1 MSAHSDKVCK
11 ERCSFCIRIKATEI
25 EQRSR
30 SLPSLQASAKPC
42 LSAQWRLDS
51 LSGELNRKDRA
62 AARADFDVLQHSA
75 DGRHFVSF
83 QLASLTGSGNV
94 AIASRRRV
102 VGHGWQ
108 QVALRVQPAFVTV
121 GQAIGT
127 ESSLLDRADFEN
139 EDLLSTCSSMT
150 DLLRTNSGLS
160 SIPANYASQSVST
173 STKPQSVAWVED
185 QYQFMAKGDQK
196 TASLQLE
203 NSLWRQGKHA
213 GAGRSRLRS
222 LPGVGTNSSQLSVAF
237 VADPCT
243 VQWEVDAPIER
254 PAFKLALVGQLGI
267 ASKLP
272 LLQRVFQPFHPYM
285 VHKHALVSKAIWQAP
300 P

>member
-1 MSAHSDKVCK
+1 M
-11 ERCSFCIRIKATEI
+11 
-25 EQRSR
+25 
-30 SLPSLQASAKPC
+30 
-42 LSAQWRLDS
+42 
-51 LSGELNRKDRA
+51 
-62 AARADFDVLQHSA
+62 LQHTSG
-75 DGRHFVSF
+75 GRHFVSF
-83 QLASLTGSGNV
+83 QLLSLTGSGTV
-94 AIASRRRV
+94 AIASKRRV

-108 QVALRVQPAFVTV
+108 QVALRVQPAFLTV

-127 ESSLLDRADFEN
+127 ESSLLDRDDFEC

-160 SIPANYASQSVST
+160 SIPASYATQMGTAASQ
-173 STKPQSVAWVED
+173 PQSVAWVED

-203 NSLWRQGKHA
+203 NSHWRQGKSA
-213 GAGRSRLRS
+213 GAGRRRLKS
-222 LPGVGTNSSQLSVAF
+222 LPGISTPSSQLSVAF

-243 VQWEVDAPIER
+243 VQWEVDGPVHR

-272 LLQRVFQPFHPYM
+272 LLHRVFQPFHPYM
-285 VHKHALVSKAIWQAP
+285 VHKHALVSRAIWQAP
-300 P
+300 